1 MIKIDTSRADYL
13 KAIYSCMEKEGSASN
28 KRITDLLEVSP
39 SSVTE
44 MIRRLVEAGDVYLD
58 KKEIYLT
65 EQGMVEVKEILT
77 KHRLWEIFLVRY
89 LNYSWY
95 EVHEEADALEH
106 ATSDRLK
113 DRLNE
118 LLNHPEHCP
127 HGSEIFENHK
137 YKDMLRL
144 LSDLKPG
151 DETSVHRVADDK
163 ELLESVVRNFK
174 ESNPTSDIVAEKFK
188 GRFKQD
194 ISKSPKQ
201 DEEKQ
206 IYQIYADFT
215 ASRISRPP
223 Q

>member
-1 MIKIDTSRADYL
+1 
-13 KAIYSCMEKEGSASN
+13 MEKEGSASN

-44 MIRRLVEAGDVYLD
+44 MIKRLVEAGDVYLD

-137 YKDMLRL
+137 YKDKLRL

-163 ELLESVVRNFK
+163 ELLEYLEKKHIGIDKKIMVLGIDEYDGSMTVWCDEEEVVLAKKDRKSVV
-174 ESNPTSDIVAEKFK
+174 
-188 GRFKQD
+188 
-194 ISKSPKQ
+194 
-201 DEEKQ
+201 
-206 IYQIYADFT
+206 
-215 ASRISRPP
+215 
-223 Q
+223 

>member
-1 MIKIDTSRADYL
+1 MVKIDTSRADYL

-137 YKDMLRL
+137 HKDKLRL

-163 ELLESVVRNFK
+163 ELLEYL
-174 ESNPTSDIVAEKFK
+174 EKK
-188 GRFKQD
+188 HICIDKKIMVLGID
-194 ISKSPKQ
+194 EYDGSMTVWC
-201 DEEKQ
+201 DEEEVVLAKKATTK
-206 IYQIYADFT
+206 IMVL
-215 ASRISRPP
+215 
-223 Q
+223 

>member
-118 LLNHPEHCP
+118 LFEYLEKKHIGIDKKIMVLGIDEYD
-127 HGSEIFENHK
+127 GS
-137 YKDMLRL
+137 M
-144 LSDLKPG
+144 
-151 DETSVHRVADDK
+151 TVWC
-163 ELLESVVRNFK
+163 
-174 ESNPTSDIVAEKFK
+174 
-188 GRFKQD
+188 
-194 ISKSPKQ
+194 
-201 DEEKQ
+201 DEEEVVLAKKATTK
-206 IYQIYADFT
+206 IMVL
-215 ASRISRPP
+215 
-223 Q
+223 

>member
-1 MIKIDTSRADYL
+1 M
-13 KAIYSCMEKEGSASN
+13 
-28 KRITDLLEVSP
+28 EVSP

-137 YKDMLRL
+137 YKDKLRL

-163 ELLESVVRNFK
+163 ELLEYL
-174 ESNPTSDIVAEKFK
+174 EKK
-188 GRFKQD
+188 HIGIDKKIMVLGID
-194 ISKSPKQ
+194 EYDGSMTVWC
-201 DEEKQ
+201 DEEEVVLAKKATTK
-206 IYQIYADFT
+206 IMVL
-215 ASRISRPP
+215 
-223 Q
+223 

>member
-1 MIKIDTSRADYL
+1 M
-13 KAIYSCMEKEGSASN
+13 
-28 KRITDLLEVSP
+28 
-39 SSVTE
+39 
-44 MIRRLVEAGDVYLD
+44 
-58 KKEIYLT
+58 
-65 EQGMVEVKEILT
+65 
-77 KHRLWEIFLVRY
+77 VRY

-137 YKDMLRL
+137 YKDKLRL

-163 ELLESVVRNFK
+163 ELLEYL
-174 ESNPTSDIVAEKFK
+174 EKK
-188 GRFKQD
+188 HIGIDKKIMVLGID
-194 ISKSPKQ
+194 EYDGSMTVWC
-201 DEEKQ
+201 DEEEVVLAKKATTK
-206 IYQIYADFT
+206 I
-215 ASRISRPP
+215 RVL
-223 Q
+223 